1 MDQGPRQ
8 TPGFLGSVPRT
19 VRFQWKEAE
28 AGDAF
33 PERVPF
39 IREVLFGALGLG
51 LQDLVCAQRNNAARF
66 FDVSMSSE
74 EVYQRVL
81 GRGADVRD
89 HPLGRSFELHFLG
102 QNGRRMVTVHL
113 FNPFVTAEAIR
124 TFLRRYGEVQP
135 GERMVRD
142 ELGIWNGRR
151 QFIVEFREDGKGG
164 LTHPPAYFSLNG
176 SKGYL
181 FYRGQPAFC
190 RGCLQHGHE
199 VSGCKDL
206 NCKNCLGK
214 GHLAKDCKNPRRCKS
229 CGGEGHLAHSC
240 PRREA
245 TYATVVAGAGVG
257 PVAPRTVREEGPTEV
272 GAEGNEDLG
281 APAAAIATSSPGVAR
296 GPAPGRPPLTG
307 NEAPSIS
314 RPTKRAKKRR
324 RAQEEE
330 MDKRQRAGSPGAAPE
345 GAPRSPPV
353 PPKTEDT
360 SVLVGDGTPPP
371 PLIYGGREVPPNE
384 DAYLDGLESV
394 GELTILTTNV
404 RGLQKATK
412 RTAVFRDLASTSASI
427 CCLQEVHLRDQR
439 DEALFSQEWRRGKA
453 YWSVGGVH
461 STGVG
466 ILFGDRS
473 FEKVSPF
480 TIAQGRALGVDAT
493 WRGQNLR
500 VLCVYAP
507 VDPSSRIAFL
517 EALAPFCYTN
527 RHVVV
532 AGDFNINLEGRDDA
546 SVKHF
551 KKLVAGFSLIDGF
564 KVCNP
569 GNPGHTWHNSRGA
582 SSRIDYILVA
592 PPITVRTASLSPRWY
607 SDHMMVETTVSIDAP
622 SFGRGY
628 WKLNVG
634 ILEEIEYQS
643 LFRDHFAAWLGCK
656 SDFASPAAWWEHI
669 KERIRALTIHYCSQR
684 KAAKLQ
690 RVRDL
695 EKQLKT
701 SYADY
706 NNGGVFDLDRA
717 QALRAELRALHERS
731 AADSLFNA
739 RLQMAEENETCSAF
753 FFQRVRQAREERCFT
768 SLIDSEGRACS
779 DPARMM
785 GIAHS
790 FYSNLFSKRGTD
802 QEIGEHF
809 LSFLGTS
816 LPSAARDSL
825 ETPFS
830 LGELTEVLGKMNR
843 RKVPGLDGLPVE
855 FYSTFWDVLG
865 PEIVEVAEDVHRQG
879 RLTESMRSGALSLLY
894 KKGDPKDLANWRPL
908 TMLCVD
914 LKIFAKAL
922 TERLKKTMSLLVHS
936 DQTCGV
942 PGRSATWNLHL
953 IRDAISW
960 AGDRNVPLALVSLDQ
975 EKAFDRVDHSF
986 LERVLM
992 TLGFGP
998 NFLRWLKTF
1007 YTEVGSRV
1015 SINGHLSDLVPQ
1027 ESGVRQGCPLSPL
1040 LYALYIEPLAAA
1052 IRAHPGIDGLP
1063 IPGGGGKVV
1072 KLAQYA
1078 DDTTLFVRSDQSL
1091 RLALDM
1097 VQAFGNASG
1106 AALNLGKS
1114 VVKYFGRWTDRK
1126 DAAGGLALSDG
1137 PLKILGVSFMQE
1149 GAARANWEQRLDI
1162 ARRKMGLWKSRSLSF
1177 LGKVLALKA
1186 DILPSL
1192 LYLAHVYP
1200 MPRSMRRG
1208 LTRDVFNLMWGGRY
1222 EYVKREVMYLGKD
1235 RGGRDVPDIPLKLD
1249 CLFFAQHYA
1258 RLAAPLEHPHQYFVR
1273 LWLSW
1278 PLRLIVSTW
1287 SNSGPKAETWP
1298 DHYQHLV
1305 RWSKLLPAGLRPEAF
1320 VRHRI
1325 LYKEVLNGRGYR
1337 AVVGLEEDTWSR
1349 VQPKGLDNRL
1359 QDLNWQCVHGKL
1371 PVREVLYRRGLTRH
1385 PRCPR
1390 PACAKD
1396 ESLRHV
1402 FWECGYARAT
1412 WSKVDGL
1419 CRALDP
1425 QFVLT
1430 YEKVMRG
1437 WSHDTR
1443 SPFLSRMWLL
1453 VSVTKRELWNART
1466 SLIQKGTI
1474 LDIVGI
1480 YRKICADLRF
1490 RMEHDVIRWGYHAAK
1505 ERWRDLF
1512 ELQKRPRPD
1521 LKPAQRE
1528 DFMKLGSPCQSAG
1541 DKKRGRSG
1549 SSRCLLPSAS
1559 VLGRRQVC
1567 GGSGAPRWRCSC
1579 KGTFALNGAEAAHG
1593 FGVGRVAQD
1602 GRRRGWPGCPELTGR
1617 APAVCGV
1624 CLGRDPFEVT
1634 VRQKR
1639 PRPDL
1644 KPAQREDF
1652 MKLGSPCQSAGDK
1665 KRGRSGSSRCL
1676 LPSASVLGR
1685 RQVCGG
1691 SGAPRWRCSCKGTF
1705 ALNGAEA
1712 AHGFG
1717 VGRVAQDG
1725 RRRGWPGCPELT
1737 GRAPAVCGVCL
1748 GRDPFEVTV
1757 RQKRPRPDL
1766 KPAQREDF
1774 MKLGSP
1780 CQSAGD
1786 KKRGRSGSSRCLL
1799 PSASVLGRRQ
1809 VCGGSGARRS
1819 QDRETEEELAPSA
1832 PRIDPVL
1839 QYLRERQKRPRPDLK
1854 PAQREDFM
1862 KLGSPCQSAGDKKRG
1877 RSGSSRCLLP
1887 SASVLGRRQVCG
1899 GSGAPRWRCSCKGTF
1914 ALNGAEAAHGFGVG
1928 RVAQDGRRRGWPG
1941 CPELTGR
1948 APAVCGVCLG
1958 RDPFEVTVRQKRPRP
1973 DLKPAQREDFMKL
1986 GSPCQSAGDKK
1997 RGRSGSSRCL
2007 LPSASVL
2014 GRRQVCGGSGAPRW
2028 RCSCKGT
2035 FALNGAEAAHG
2046 FGVGRVAQDGRRRG
2060 WPGCPELTG
2069 RAPAVCGVC
2078 LGRDPFEVT
2087 VRQKRPRPDLKPAQ
2101 REDFMKLGS
2110 PCQSAG
2116 DKKRGRSGSSRCLL
2130 PSASVLG
2137 RRQVCGGSG
2146 APRWRC
2152 SCKGTFAL
2160 NGAEAAHGFGVGRV
2174 AQDGRRRGWPGCPEL
2189 TGRAPAVCGVC
2200 LGRDPF
2206 EVTVRQKRPRPDL
2219 KPAQREDFMKLGS
2232 PCQSAGDKKR
2242 GRSGSSR
2249 CLLPSAS
2256 VLGRRQVCGG
2266 SGAPRWRCSCKG
2278 TFALNGAEAA
2288 HGFGVGRVAQDGRRR
2303 GWPGCPELTGRAP
2316 AVCGV
2321 CLGRDPFE
2329 VTVRQKRPRP
2339 DLKPAQRE
2347 DFMKLGSPCQ
2357 SAGDKK
2363 RGRSGSS
2370 RCLLP
2375 SASVLGRRQVCG
2387 GSGAPRWRCSCKGT
2401 FALNGAEAAHGFGV
2415 GRVAQDGR
2423 RRGWPGCPEL
2433 TGRAPAVCGVCL
2445 GRDPF
2450 EVTVRQK
2457 RPRPDLKPAQRE
2469 DFMKLGSPCQSAGDK
2484 KRGRSGSS
2492 RCLLPS
2498 ASVLGRRQV
2507 CGGSGAP
2514 RWRCSCKGTFALNGA
2529 EAAHGFGVGR
2539 VAQDGRRRGWPGCPE
2554 LTGRA
2559 PAVCGVCLGRD
2570 PFEVTV
2576 RQKRPRPDL
2585 KPAQREDFMKLGSP
2599 CQSAGDKKRGRSGS
2613 SRCLLPSAS
2622 VLGRRQVCGGSGAPR
2637 WRCSCKGTFALNGAE
2652 AAHGFGVGRVAQDGR
2667 RRGWPGCPELTGR
2680 APAVCGVCL
2689 GRDPFEVTVR
2699 QKRPRPDLKP
2709 AQREDFMKLGSPCQS
2724 AGDKKRGRSGSSRC
2738 LLPSA
2743 SVLGRRQVC
2752 GGSGAPRWRCS
2763 CKGTFALNGAE
2774 AAHGFGV
2781 GRVAQDGR
2789 RRGWPGCPE
2798 LTGRAPAVCGVCLGR
2813 DPFEVTVRQKRPR
2826 PDLKPAQREDFMK
2839 LGSPCQSAG
2848 DKKRGRSG
2856 SSRCLLPSASV
2867 LGRRQV
2873 CGGSGAPRWRCSCK
2887 GTFALNGAEAAHGFG
2902 VGRVAQDGR
2911 RRGWPGCPE
2920 LTGRAPAVCG
2930 VCLGRDPFE
2939 VTVRQKRP
2947 RPDLKP
2953 AQREDFMKL
2962 GSPCQSAGDKKRGRS
2977 GSSRCLLPSASVLG
2991 RRQVCGGSG
3000 APRWRCS
3007 CKGTFALNGA
3017 EAAHGFGVGR
3027 VAQDGRRR
3035 GWPGCPELTGRAPA
3049 VCGVCLGRDPFEVT
3063 VRQKR
3068 PRPDLKPA
3076 QREDFMKLGSP
3087 CQSAGD
3093 KKRGRSGSSRC
3104 LLPSASVLGRRQ
3116 VCGGSGAP
3124 RWRCSCKGTFA
3135 LNGAEAA
3142 HGFGVGRVAQDG
3154 RRRGWPGCPELTGR
3168 APAVCGV
3175 CLGRDPFEVTVRQKR
3190 PRPDLKPAQ
3199 REDFMKLGSPCQSAG
3214 DKKRGRS
3221 GSSRCLLPSASVL
3234 GRRQVCGGSGAPRWR
3249 CSCKGTFALNGA
3261 EAAHGFGVGRVAQD
3275 GRRRGWPGCPELTG
3289 RAPAVCGVCLGRD
3302 PFEVTVRQKR
3312 PRPDLKPAQREDFMK
3327 LGSPCQSAGDKKRG
3341 RSGSSRCLLPSA
3353 SVLGRRQVCGGS
3365 GAPRWRCSCKGTF
3378 ALNGAE
3384 AAHGFGVGRVAQD
3397 GRRRGWP
3404 GCPELTGRAPA
3415 VCGVCLGR
3423 DPFEVTVR
3431 QKRPRPDLK
3440 PAQREDFMKLGS
3452 PCQSAGDKKRGR
3464 SGSSRCLLPSA
3475 SVLGR
3480 RQVCGGSGAPRWR
3493 CSCKGTF
3500 ALNGAEAAHGFG
3512 VGRVAQ
3518 DGRRRGWPGCPEL
3531 TGRAPAVCGVCLG
3544 RDPFEVTVRQK
3555 RPRPDLK
3562 PAQREDFMKLGSP
3575 CQSAGDKKRGR
3586 SGSSRCLLPSAS
3598 VLGRR
3603 QVCGGS
3609 GAPRWRCSCKGTFA
3623 LNGAEA
3629 AHGFGVGRVAQDGRR
3644 RGWPGCPELT
3654 GRAPAVCGV
3663 CLGRDPFEVTVRQ
3676 KRPRPDLKP
3685 AQREDFMK
3693 LGSPCQS
3700 AGDKKRGRSGSSRCL
3715 LPSASVLGRRQVCGG
3730 SGAPR
3735 WRCSCKGTFALN
3747 GAEAAHGFGV
3757 GRVAQDGRRRGW
3769 PGCPELTGRAPAVC
3783 GVCLGRDPFEVTV
3796 RQKRPRPDLKPAQ
3809 REDFM
3814 KLGSPCQSAGDKK
3827 RGRSGSSR
3835 CLLPSASVLGR
3846 RQVCG
3851 GSGAPRWRCSCKGT
3865 FALNGAE
3872 AAHGFG
3878 VGRVA
3883 QDGRRRGWPGCP
3895 ELTGRAPA
3903 VCGVCLGRDPFE
3915 VTVRQKRPRPD
3926 LKPAQREDF
3935 MKLGSPC
3942 QSAGDK
3948 KRGRSGSSRCLL
3960 PSASVLGRRQVC
3972 GGSGAP
3978 RWRCSCKGTFALN
3991 GAEAAHGFGV
4001 GRVAQDGRRR
4011 GWPGCPEL
4019 TGRAPAVCGVCL
4031 GRDPFEVTVR

>member
-89 HPLGRSFELHFLG
+89 HPLGRSFELHSLG

-240 PRREA
+240 PKREA

-330 MDKRQRAGSPGAAPE
+330 MDKRQRAGSPGTAPE

-532 AGDFNINLEGRDDA
+532 AGDFNINLEGRDDV

-717 QALRAELRALHERS
+717 QALRAELRALYERS

-1249 CLFFAQHYA
+1249 CLFFAQHCA

-1528 DFMKLGSPCQSAG
+1528 DFMKLGSPWQSAG
-1541 DKKRGRSG
+1541 DKERGRSG

-1567 GGSGAPRWRCSC
+1567 GGSGAPR
-1579 KGTFALNGAEAAHG
+1579 
-1593 FGVGRVAQD
+1593 
-1602 GRRRGWPGCPELTGR
+1602 
-1617 APAVCGV
+1617 
-1624 CLGRDPFEVT
+1624 
-1634 VRQKR
+1634 QKR

-1652 MKLGSPCQSAGDK
+1652 MKLGSPWQSAGDK
-1665 KRGRSGSSRCL
+1665 ERGRSGSSRCL

-1691 SGAPRWRCSCKGTF
+1691 SGAPR
-1705 ALNGAEA
+1705 
-1712 AHGFG
+1712 
-1717 VGRVAQDG
+1717 
-1725 RRRGWPGCPELT
+1725 
-1737 GRAPAVCGVCL
+1737 
-1748 GRDPFEVTV
+1748 
-1757 RQKRPRPDL
+1757 QKRPRPDL

-1780 CQSAGD
+1780 WQSAGD
-1786 KKRGRSGSSRCLL
+1786 K
-1799 PSASVLGRRQ
+1799 
-1809 VCGGSGARRS
+1809 
-1819 QDRETEEELAPSA
+1819 E
-1832 PRIDPVL
+1832 
-1839 QYLRERQKRPRPDLK
+1839 
-1854 PAQREDFM
+1854 
-1862 KLGSPCQSAGDKKRG
+1862 RG

-1899 GSGAPRWRCSCKGTF
+1899 GSGAPR
-1914 ALNGAEAAHGFGVG
+1914 
-1928 RVAQDGRRRGWPG
+1928 
-1941 CPELTGR
+1941 
-1948 APAVCGVCLG
+1948 
-1958 RDPFEVTVRQKRPRP
+1958 QKRPRP

-1986 GSPCQSAGDKK
+1986 GSPWQSAGDKE

-2014 GRRQVCGGSGAPRW
+2014 GRRQVCGGSGAPRY
-2028 RCSCKGT
+2028 SSGFSSFTHKS
-2035 FALNGAEAAHG
+2035 FA
-2046 FGVGRVAQDGRRRG
+2046 FY
-2060 WPGCPELTG
+2060 
-2069 RAPAVCGVC
+2069 
-2078 LGRDPFEVT
+2078 
-2087 VRQKRPRPDLKPAQ
+2087 
-2101 REDFMKLGS
+2101 
-2110 PCQSAG
+2110 
-2116 DKKRGRSGSSRCLL
+2116 
-2130 PSASVLG
+2130 
-2137 RRQVCGGSG
+2137 
-2146 APRWRC
+2146 
-2152 SCKGTFAL
+2152 
-2160 NGAEAAHGFGVGRV
+2160 
-2174 AQDGRRRGWPGCPEL
+2174 
-2189 TGRAPAVCGVC
+2189 
-2200 LGRDPF
+2200 
-2206 EVTVRQKRPRPDL
+2206 
-2219 KPAQREDFMKLGS
+2219 
-2232 PCQSAGDKKR
+2232 
-2242 GRSGSSR
+2242 
-2249 CLLPSAS
+2249 
-2256 VLGRRQVCGG
+2256 
-2266 SGAPRWRCSCKG
+2266 
-2278 TFALNGAEAA
+2278 
-2288 HGFGVGRVAQDGRRR
+2288 
-2303 GWPGCPELTGRAP
+2303 
-2316 AVCGV
+2316 
-2321 CLGRDPFE
+2321 
-2329 VTVRQKRPRP
+2329 
-2339 DLKPAQRE
+2339 
-2347 DFMKLGSPCQ
+2347 
-2357 SAGDKK
+2357 
-2363 RGRSGSS
+2363 
-2370 RCLLP
+2370 
-2375 SASVLGRRQVCG
+2375 
-2387 GSGAPRWRCSCKGT
+2387 
-2401 FALNGAEAAHGFGV
+2401 
-2415 GRVAQDGR
+2415 
-2423 RRGWPGCPEL
+2423 
-2433 TGRAPAVCGVCL
+2433 
-2445 GRDPF
+2445 
-2450 EVTVRQK
+2450 
-2457 RPRPDLKPAQRE
+2457 
-2469 DFMKLGSPCQSAGDK
+2469 
-2484 KRGRSGSS
+2484 
-2492 RCLLPS
+2492 
-2498 ASVLGRRQV
+2498 
-2507 CGGSGAP
+2507 
-2514 RWRCSCKGTFALNGA
+2514 
-2529 EAAHGFGVGR
+2529 
-2539 VAQDGRRRGWPGCPE
+2539 
-2554 LTGRA
+2554 
-2559 PAVCGVCLGRD
+2559 
-2570 PFEVTV
+2570 
-2576 RQKRPRPDL
+2576 
-2585 KPAQREDFMKLGSP
+2585 
-2599 CQSAGDKKRGRSGS
+2599 
-2613 SRCLLPSAS
+2613 
-2622 VLGRRQVCGGSGAPR
+2622 
-2637 WRCSCKGTFALNGAE
+2637 
-2652 AAHGFGVGRVAQDGR
+2652 
-2667 RRGWPGCPELTGR
+2667 
-2680 APAVCGVCL
+2680 
-2689 GRDPFEVTVR
+2689 
-2699 QKRPRPDLKP
+2699 
-2709 AQREDFMKLGSPCQS
+2709 
-2724 AGDKKRGRSGSSRC
+2724 
-2738 LLPSA
+2738 
-2743 SVLGRRQVC
+2743 
-2752 GGSGAPRWRCS
+2752 
-2763 CKGTFALNGAE
+2763 
-2774 AAHGFGV
+2774 
-2781 GRVAQDGR
+2781 
-2789 RRGWPGCPE
+2789 
-2798 LTGRAPAVCGVCLGR
+2798 
-2813 DPFEVTVRQKRPR
+2813 
-2826 PDLKPAQREDFMK
+2826 
-2839 LGSPCQSAG
+2839 
-2848 DKKRGRSG
+2848 
-2856 SSRCLLPSASV
+2856 
-2867 LGRRQV
+2867 
-2873 CGGSGAPRWRCSCK
+2873 
-2887 GTFALNGAEAAHGFG
+2887 
-2902 VGRVAQDGR
+2902 
-2911 RRGWPGCPE
+2911 
-2920 LTGRAPAVCG
+2920 
-2930 VCLGRDPFE
+2930 
-2939 VTVRQKRP
+2939 
-2947 RPDLKP
+2947 
-2953 AQREDFMKL
+2953 
-2962 GSPCQSAGDKKRGRS
+2962 
-2977 GSSRCLLPSASVLG
+2977 
-2991 RRQVCGGSG
+2991 
-3000 APRWRCS
+3000 
-3007 CKGTFALNGA
+3007 
-3017 EAAHGFGVGR
+3017 
-3027 VAQDGRRR
+3027 
-3035 GWPGCPELTGRAPA
+3035 
-3049 VCGVCLGRDPFEVT
+3049 
-3063 VRQKR
+3063 
-3068 PRPDLKPA
+3068 
-3076 QREDFMKLGSP
+3076 
-3087 CQSAGD
+3087 
-3093 KKRGRSGSSRC
+3093 
-3104 LLPSASVLGRRQ
+3104 
-3116 VCGGSGAP
+3116 
-3124 RWRCSCKGTFA
+3124 
-3135 LNGAEAA
+3135 
-3142 HGFGVGRVAQDG
+3142 
-3154 RRRGWPGCPELTGR
+3154 
-3168 APAVCGV
+3168 
-3175 CLGRDPFEVTVRQKR
+3175 
-3190 PRPDLKPAQ
+3190 
-3199 REDFMKLGSPCQSAG
+3199 
-3214 DKKRGRS
+3214 
-3221 GSSRCLLPSASVL
+3221 
-3234 GRRQVCGGSGAPRWR
+3234 
-3249 CSCKGTFALNGA
+3249 
-3261 EAAHGFGVGRVAQD
+3261 
-3275 GRRRGWPGCPELTG
+3275 
-3289 RAPAVCGVCLGRD
+3289 
-3302 PFEVTVRQKR
+3302 
-3312 PRPDLKPAQREDFMK
+3312 
-3327 LGSPCQSAGDKKRG
+3327 
-3341 RSGSSRCLLPSA
+3341 
-3353 SVLGRRQVCGGS
+3353 
-3365 GAPRWRCSCKGTF
+3365 
-3378 ALNGAE
+3378 
-3384 AAHGFGVGRVAQD
+3384 
-3397 GRRRGWP
+3397 
-3404 GCPELTGRAPA
+3404 
-3415 VCGVCLGR
+3415 
-3423 DPFEVTVR
+3423 
-3431 QKRPRPDLK
+3431 
-3440 PAQREDFMKLGS
+3440 
-3452 PCQSAGDKKRGR
+3452 
-3464 SGSSRCLLPSA
+3464 
-3475 SVLGR
+3475 
-3480 RQVCGGSGAPRWR
+3480 
-3493 CSCKGTF
+3493 
-3500 ALNGAEAAHGFG
+3500 
-3512 VGRVAQ
+3512 
-3518 DGRRRGWPGCPEL
+3518 
-3531 TGRAPAVCGVCLG
+3531 
-3544 RDPFEVTVRQK
+3544 
-3555 RPRPDLK
+3555 
-3562 PAQREDFMKLGSP
+3562 
-3575 CQSAGDKKRGR
+3575 
-3586 SGSSRCLLPSAS
+3586 
-3598 VLGRR
+3598 
-3603 QVCGGS
+3603 
-3609 GAPRWRCSCKGTFA
+3609 
-3623 LNGAEA
+3623 
-3629 AHGFGVGRVAQDGRR
+3629 
-3644 RGWPGCPELT
+3644 
-3654 GRAPAVCGV
+3654 
-3663 CLGRDPFEVTVRQ
+3663 
-3676 KRPRPDLKP
+3676 
-3685 AQREDFMK
+3685 
-3693 LGSPCQS
+3693 
-3700 AGDKKRGRSGSSRCL
+3700 
-3715 LPSASVLGRRQVCGG
+3715 
-3730 SGAPR
+3730 
-3735 WRCSCKGTFALN
+3735 
-3747 GAEAAHGFGV
+3747 
-3757 GRVAQDGRRRGW
+3757 
-3769 PGCPELTGRAPAVC
+3769 
-3783 GVCLGRDPFEVTV
+3783 
-3796 RQKRPRPDLKPAQ
+3796 
-3809 REDFM
+3809 
-3814 KLGSPCQSAGDKK
+3814 
-3827 RGRSGSSR
+3827 
-3835 CLLPSASVLGR
+3835 
-3846 RQVCG
+3846 
-3851 GSGAPRWRCSCKGT
+3851 
-3865 FALNGAE
+3865 
-3872 AAHGFG
+3872 
-3878 VGRVA
+3878 
-3883 QDGRRRGWPGCP
+3883 
-3895 ELTGRAPA
+3895 
-3903 VCGVCLGRDPFE
+3903 
-3915 VTVRQKRPRPD
+3915 
-3926 LKPAQREDF
+3926 
-3935 MKLGSPC
+3935 
-3942 QSAGDK
+3942 
-3948 KRGRSGSSRCLL
+3948 
-3960 PSASVLGRRQVC
+3960 
-3972 GGSGAP
+3972 
-3978 RWRCSCKGTFALN
+3978 
-3991 GAEAAHGFGV
+3991 
-4001 GRVAQDGRRR
+4001 
-4011 GWPGCPEL
+4011 
-4019 TGRAPAVCGVCL
+4019 
-4031 GRDPFEVTVR
+4031 